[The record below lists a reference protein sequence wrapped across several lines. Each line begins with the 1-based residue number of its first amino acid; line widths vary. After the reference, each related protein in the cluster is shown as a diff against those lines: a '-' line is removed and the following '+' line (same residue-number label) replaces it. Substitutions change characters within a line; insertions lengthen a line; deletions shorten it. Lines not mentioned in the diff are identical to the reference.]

1 MSFSINSMPGFVD
14 LQVNGFLG
22 VDYSAEGLTL
32 EKVLMTAREIYK
44 RGTAGFLATVITSSE
59 AIYEKNVCE
68 KLPMASTTK
77 IMTALVVLE
86 NMDLESQFFLPAHSI
101 W

>member
-1 MSFSINSMPGFVD
+1 MAISINSMPGFVD

-32 EKVLMTAREIYK
+32 DKVLMTAREIYK

-59 AIYEKNVCE
+59 EIYEKCFSEFLLSPCCDKAMNIIHYFAE
-68 KLPMASTTK
+68 KSKRKRAFVTQL
-77 IMTALVVLE
+77 
-86 NMDLESQFFLPAHSI
+86 
-101 W
+101 

>member
-1 MSFSINSMPGFVD
+1 MAISIEHLPGFVD

-32 EKVLMTAREIYK
+32 EKVLMTAREMYK

-59 AIYEKNVCE
+59 EIYEKN
-68 KLPMASTTK
+68 LGHP
-77 IMTALVVLE
+77 
-86 NMDLESQFFLPAHSI
+86 
-101 W
+101 